1 MSVNRFFAHHEQRQV
16 NAVTGSKVHV
26 QIGIFR
32 VNSLILRWGVGM
44 ATEPAISRIY
54 LLPLDKNYF
63 ALLGWFTGF

>member
-1 MSVNRFFAHHEQRQV
+1 M
-16 NAVTGSKVHV
+16 NAITGFKVHE

-32 VNSLILRWGVGM
+32 VSSLLLKWGVGM
-44 ATEPAISRIY
+44 AAEPAVGRIY

>member
-1 MSVNRFFAHHEQRQV
+1 M

-32 VNSLILRWGVGM
+32 VGSLLLKWGVGM
-44 ATEPAISRIY
+44 ATEPAVSRIY
-54 LLPLDKNYF
+54 WLPLDKNYF